1 MRIIAD
7 LHIHSKYSRATS
19 QNMDIPTIAFYAKI
33 KGLDIVGTG
42 DIFHPLWFNEVKE
55 QLEETQKGS
64 GIYSLKDK
72 PNFKTKFVITNEVS
86 TVYEQDGKARR
97 IHHCLLL
104 PSLEVASQLI
114 DALSKY
120 GNLESDGRP
129 ILQITSPELVE
140 IVKSICEEVE
150 IFPAHAWTPWWS
162 MYGANSG
169 FNSIKECYQD
179 KLHKIHALETGL
191 SSDPPMNWRL
201 SELDSISLLS
211 NSDSHSPYPHRIGR
225 EANVLKVKELNYK
238 EIVDAIRKKD
248 SKRLLFTIETKPEYG
263 KYHWTGH
270 RICNISMPGDE
281 AIKLGNICPKCKRKM
296 TRGVEERVEELAD
309 RPKGY
314 KPKDRPHFIYLLPLE
329 ELIAIINGG
338 KSVFTKSVQ
347 IIYNKLIN
355 KFENE
360 FNVSLF
366 ADLNKIEEV
375 AGKEISITIKAM
387 REDKINVIPGYDG
400 VYGQIQLP
408 NEIRGL
414 RKEKRKVGKGGRG
427 TLEDFTS

>member
-1 MRIIAD
+1 MRVIAD

-19 QNMDIPTIAFYAKI
+19 QNMDIPTIAFYARI
-33 KGLDIVGTG
+33 KGLNIVGTG
-42 DIFHPLWFNEVKE
+42 DIFHPLWFKEVKE
-55 QLEETQKGS
+55 QLVETYEGS
-64 GIYSLKDK
+64 GIYALKDK
-72 PNFKTKFVITNEVS
+72 PNYKTKFMITNEVS
-86 TVYEQDGKARR
+86 TVYEQDGKKRR

-104 PSLEVASQLI
+104 PSLDVAHQLI
-114 DALSKY
+114 DTLSKY

-140 IVKSICEEVE
+140 VVKDVCKEVE
-150 IFPAHAWTPWWS
+150 IYPAHAWTPWWS
-162 MYGANSG
+162 IYGANSG

-179 KLHKIHALETGL
+179 KLHEIHALETGL

-225 EANVLKVKELNYK
+225 EANLFEIKELSYR

-248 SKRLLFTIETKPEYG
+248 AKRLIFTIETKPEYG

-270 RICNISMPGDE
+270 RACNVSMPGDK
-281 AIKLGNICPKCKRKM
+281 AVKMGNICPKCKRRM

-314 KPKDRPHFIYLLPLE
+314 RPKNFPSYVYLLPLE
-329 ELIAIINGG
+329 ELIATINGE
-338 KSVFTKSVQ
+338 KSLFTKSVQ
-347 IIYNKLIN
+347 TIYNKLIA

-366 ADLNKIEEV
+366 ANLDDIKEV
-375 AGKEISITIKAM
+375 AGEEISIAVKAVREERIK
-387 REDKINVIPGYDG
+387 VIPGYDG

-408 NEIRGL
+408 DELRGIRREG
-414 RKEKRKVGKGGRG
+414 RKGRKKLKG
-427 TLEDFTS
+427 TLEDFTY